1 MSDKNKIWCNL
12 NNFPCTH
19 SQPDDLENCI
29 YCENYSFRKYMEYK
43 NNNLT
48 QKGNKHGKDRSE
60 N

>member
-1 MSDKNKIWCNL
+1 MKTDVKDMTWCNL

-48 QKGNKHGKDRSE
+48 QKGNQI
-60 N
+60 